1 VSRRKSLALSA
12 VGLVAVASLLAGC
25 TSATLTDPRQILTK
39 VNTSL
44 TKLNSVHF
52 HLEAGGQFA
61 VGVEA
66 AATPAPTDTPAP
78 SASPSVSASA
88 VASSSAVASGSAG
101 ASSSA
106 GASARASAG
115 ASAAASGSASPSPSP
130 SPTPTPVPTVSPSPS
145 TSPTPVPTPVY
156 TALPVSLTGTLA
168 DGDIDYANNAA
179 HITGGL
185 PGLPGLSGEMIVTQ
199 DFAYIRGYGAT
210 RYTEETASSLSIDPA
225 LSSQSLYF
233 IQQIVAAAS
242 DASLSPVL
250 VGMESEPG
258 GQCYH
263 IRVAVTQAAL
273 SAKLSNVPNLQDKG
287 NGQMDLWIT
296 QNDFQLERLEFTTSD
311 PAAGAAAIRL
321 VLSHWN
327 SVGEIDAPPQN
338 QVVNTPQ

>member
-1 VSRRKSLALSA
+1 M
-12 VGLVAVASLLAGC
+12 AVASLLAGC

-39 VNTSL
+39 VGTSL
-44 TKLNSVHF
+44 QNLNSVHF

-66 AATPAPTDTPAP
+66 AATSAPTDTPLPTDTPTP
-78 SASPSVSASA
+78 SLSASA

-101 ASSSA
+101 ASSPA
-106 GASARASAG
+106 GASAG
-115 ASAAASGSASPSPSP
+115 ASAAASASASPSPSP
-130 SPTPTPVPTVSPSPS
+130 SPTPTPVPTDSPSPS

-179 HITGGL
+179 HVTGGL

-210 RYTEETASSLSIDPA
+210 QYTEETVSSLSIDPA
-225 LSSQSLYF
+225 LPSQSLYF

-250 VGMESEPG
+250 VGMESEPS

-273 SAKLSNVPNLQDKG
+273 SAKLSNIPNLQDKG
-287 NGQMDLWIT
+287 SGQMDLWIT

>member
-1 VSRRKSLALSA
+1 M
-12 VGLVAVASLLAGC
+12 AVASLLAGC

-39 VNTSL
+39 VATSL
-44 TKLNSVHF
+44 QNLNSVHF

-66 AATPAPTDTPAP
+66 AATDTPLPSDTPLPTDTPVP
-78 SASPSVSASA
+78 SASP
-88 VASSSAVASGSAG
+88 SSSAVASGSAG

-106 GASARASAG
+106 GASAG
-115 ASAAASGSASPSPSP
+115 ASAAASASASPSP
-130 SPTPTPVPTVSPSPS
+130 SPTPTPVPTASPSPS

-179 HITGGL
+179 HVTGGL

-210 RYTEETASSLSIDPA
+210 QYTEETASTLSIDPA
-225 LSSQSLYF
+225 LPSQSLYF

-250 VGMESEPG
+250 VGMESEPS

-273 SAKLSNVPNLQDKG
+273 SAKLSNIPNLQDKG
-287 NGQMDLWIT
+287 SGQMDLWIT

-338 QVVNTPQ
+338 QVVTTPQ